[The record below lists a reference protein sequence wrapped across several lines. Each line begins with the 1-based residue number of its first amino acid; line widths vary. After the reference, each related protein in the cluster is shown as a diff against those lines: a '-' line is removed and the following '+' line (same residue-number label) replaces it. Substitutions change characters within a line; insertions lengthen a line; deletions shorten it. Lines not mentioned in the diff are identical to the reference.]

1 MAMILGKTTNINPL
15 TATWPS
21 VHIRGAPFIPSG
33 IAHIGKIRNLV
44 SPLESRAYARKT
56 VSAMNPWSYS
66 GLADRPRKLESAFPV
81 KEPTFELGLLY
92 GQQDFPESGPRDKAH
107 ALEIISCD
115 QLRGIH
121 FFGGSFH

>member
-1 MAMILGKTTNINPL
+1 MAMILGKTTNIRTF
-15 TATWPS
+15 TATWPNI
-21 VHIRGAPFIPSG
+21 HLLGAPFIPSG

-44 SPLESRAYARKT
+44 SPLESRALRTKDRHSNESLELLRA
-56 VSAMNPWSYS
+56 
-66 GLADRPRKLESAFPV
+66 ADRPRKLESAFPV

-121 FFGGSFH
+121 FFGRSFH